1 MLLRAIVLLLIS
13 GTFIVLAG
21 WSKNYSVV
29 HTSMSAKAHLW
40 TTVILLGIWRWAANH
55 MTKQTKIGGLL
66 GGLFGYILWKNSAA
80 HYAPLLLF
88 YV

>member
-1 MLLRAIVLLLIS
+1 MLLRAIVLLIS

-55 MTKQTKIGGLL
+55 MTKQIQNRGFVWEA
-66 GGLFGYILWKNSAA
+66 LFGYILWKKSAA
-80 HYAPLLLF
+80 HYAPLVLF